1 MPPRANAA
9 RGRMLVVA
17 QMLAAFGVALASGG
31 SHAGA
36 AVGSVARPADSGAGA
51 GTSGVEDAFI
61 RPHANPF
68 KRQGRDRWARALPIL
83 KRRRKKRTAEV
94 VATNNSP
101 WPEITGGAKLNFL
114 LCNHYKK
121 VHFGQPEKRELD
133 SPKNVKWSK
142 PGTRF

>member
-51 GTSGVEDAFI
+51 GTSARRVTI
-61 RPHANPF
+61 